1 MVAQPDRLHLSIEE
15 FLALDR
21 SNPEVRYE
29 YIDGMAYM
37 LARGKLSHSRIK
49 LNFAVLLSNLLRDS
63 SCNVFDSDAYV
74 RLAEKRYVLPDVT
87 VTCDQRDEDTDDA
100 IQYPRL
106 IIEVLLPS
114 TEVYDRD
121 RKFTYYRACPTVEE
135 YVLVNTEHQSIEV
148 RRRRGQS
155 RFWELAFFGTGEQ
168 VELRSLNISIPVE
181 AIYRNARVP
190 EDA

>member
-1 MVAQPDRLHLSIEE
+1 MVAQPDRLHMSVGE

-37 LARGKLSHSRIK
+37 LAGGKLSHSRIK

-63 SCNVFDSDAYV
+63 ECNVFDSDAYV

-87 VTCDQRDEDTDDA
+87 VTCDPRDEDTDDA

-106 IIEVLLPS
+106 IVEVLSPS

-121 RKFTYYRACPTVEE
+121 RKFTYYRACPTIEE
-135 YVLVNTEHQSIEV
+135 YVLVNTERQSVEV
-148 RRRRGQS
+148 RRRGQS
-155 RFWELAFFGTGEQ
+155 RFWELAFFGPGEQ
-168 VELRSLNISIPVE
+168 VELASLGLSISIE
-181 AIYRNARVP
+181 AIYQNTRVT